1 MRNLFS
7 RLFLGSS
14 TILAAAALTAC
25 GGGGEA
31 TSQELAAAAT
41 PELAQSQ
48 SPLLETAQ
56 ALGSEAGT
64 AAADEGD
71 DDLVTSLD
79 PQPWE
84 LEYDAATAQA
94 FIASLPPVSSEARAA
109 GTRVKWNPGHYV
121 ALSRRDVAS
130 LHAALREIRD
140 VPQVK
145 GLLLRYSWRQLEPRK
160 GQYDFATIDRDVAL
174 ARSYGKRVFIMIETK
189 AFKSGLRAAPSYM
202 YTREYGGGAY
212 KIRISAKPTLGTSHR
227 YGENIALYN
236 DQVRDRLIALTSA
249 MGQRFNL
256 NNAVEGVTFNET
268 AMGQAV
274 NPLSKAQSD
283 DFFRNLAQVNTATRR
298 AFPNTVVMQFI
309 NFPSSYM
316 PGLVRNMINS
326 SVALGGPDT
335 FLNDHSLN
343 RNTYPLYDQAQGK
356 VPIGPS
362 VQPENYVSRS
372 QNGPHSPPKVTE
384 LHAFAQ
390 NQLHANYLFW
400 SRTLTGPLKPY
411 NNVLRMF
418 KSESFG
424 RDNAGGLRTGCPAS
438 YGVCVR
444 SL

>member
-7 RLFLGSS
+7 RFFLGSS
-14 TILAAAALTAC
+14 SVLAAAALAAC
-25 GGGGEA
+25 GGGGDA
-31 TSQELAAAAT
+31 TPREPAIVSA
-41 PELAQSQ
+41 PELAQPQ
-48 SPLLETAQ
+48 LLETARS
-56 ALGSEAGT
+56 LDTGAG
-64 AAADEGD
+64 AATADEGS
-71 DDLVTSLD
+71 DDLITSFD

-84 LEYDAATAQA
+84 LEYDDATAQA

-121 ALSRRDVAS
+121 ALSRRDVGS
-130 LHAALREIRD
+130 LHTALREIRD
-140 VPQVK
+140 VPQAK

-160 GQYDFATIDRDVAL
+160 GQYNFATIDRDVAL

-189 AFKSGLRAAPSYM
+189 VFKPGLRAAPDYM

-212 KIRISAKPTLGTSHR
+212 KTRISAKPTLGTSHR
-227 YGENIALYN
+227 YGENIALFN
-236 DQVRDRLIALTSA
+236 DKVRDRLIALTSA
-249 MGQRFNL
+249 MGRRFNL
-256 NNAVEGVTFNET
+256 NNAVEGLTFNET

-274 NPLSKAQSD
+274 HPLSRAQSD
-283 DFFRNLAQVNTATRR
+283 EFFRNLAQVNTATRR

-309 NFPSSYM
+309 NFPASYM
-316 PGLVRNMINS
+316 PGLVRNMLNS

-335 FLNDHSLN
+335 FLNDHDLN

-362 VQPENYVSRS
+362 VQPENYLTRS

-390 NQLHANYLFW
+390 NRLHANYLFW
-400 SRTLTGPLKPY
+400 SRTLGPHKPY

-418 KSESFG
+418 KSEAFG
-424 RDNAGGLRTGCPAS
+424 RDNAGGLRTGCPTT
-438 YGVCVR
+438 YGLCVR